1 MAGGSKKRDRQASWC
16 SKKASTVAMP
26 EWLRGLTRNQMGF
39 PRAGSNPAGDAF
51 KFYNEQLQLF
61 KRWEMFKLVLL

>member
-1 MAGGSKKRDRQASWC
+1 
-16 SKKASTVAMP
+16 MP

-51 KFYNEQLQLF
+51 FIILF
-61 KRWEMFKLVLL
+61 FHLCFAFSPPPSTRELLTFFF